1 MGHEGGLQGLLDK
14 AAIAD
19 VIHAYCY
26 HFDRNEPEAV
36 AALFTPDAVVDY
48 GPEFPAMTGID
59 TIAPAIAKGLA
70 EVFEATSHHVSNI
83 VVSFDGPDAAQSVAY
98 VYAWHRYRSG
108 APDGELW
115 AQYHH
120 DFRRTDRGWKIAKL
134 VLRAAGTR
142 DFHRQTMHPIGRRPA
157 G

>member
-1 MGHEGGLQGLLDK
+1 MKGHDETLHGLLDK

-19 VIHAYCY
+19 AIHAYCY

-59 TIAPAIAKGLA
+59 IIAPAITKGLA

-83 VVSFDGPDAAQSVAY
+83 TICFDGPDCARSICY

-120 DFRRTDRGWKIAKL
+120 DFRRTADGWKISKL
-134 VLRAAGTR
+134 VLCVAGTK
-142 DFHRQTMHPIGRRPA
+142 DFHRSRMYPVGRR
-157 G
+157 